1 MQQQASS
8 LTIPPQTLENLKQ
21 ILQILRVS
29 KNPTELIAIAANQNP
44 MMRKL
49 QQVANQY
56 GGDYNRAFV
65 NICQQNNLNPDE
77 VMSALQC
84 VFN

>member
-1 MQQQASS
+1 MQPQANS
-8 LTIPPQTLENLKQ
+8 LTIPPQTLQNLKQ
-21 ILQILRVS
+21 ILQLFRAS
-29 KNPTELIAIAANQNP
+29 KNPTELIAMAANQNP

-49 QQVANQY
+49 QQIANQY

-77 VMSALQC
+77 VMSALQY